1 MKTYY
6 LVDPSKEYPTRYP
19 NLKVLMDTVYPN
31 CTLVSEADVGNFKH
45 LPITKLFIK
54 DLLSSATSSDIIQAK
69 RIMRRFLRAAIAKG
83 YSFMLLDKHGHTE
96 YSMPSTNID
105 FLIKYAWKMG
115 LARLL
120 AFHPNEIWNDWMMV
134 DIREGKNAIQDYSV
148 NFEPLVAYA
157 HEIRGI
163 MKD

>member
-1 MKTYY
+1 
-6 LVDPSKEYPTRYP
+6 
-19 NLKVLMDTVYPN
+19 MDVAPI
-31 CTLVSEADVGNFKH
+31 FII
-45 LPITKLFIK
+45 LPIFQDRQIKTAVFI
-54 DLLSSATSSDIIQAK
+54 ANFFEMRVVT
-69 RIMRRFLRAAIAKG
+69 RI
-83 YSFMLLDKHGHTE
+83 T
-96 YSMPSTNID
+96 TNID

-120 AFHPNEIWNDWMMV
+120 AFHPNEVWNDWMMV
-134 DIREGKNAIQDYSV
+134 DIREGKNAIQDCSV